1 MAQADNRG
9 RLEKTIA
16 IWRGFLGLCPA
27 CGKGRLFKSYL
38 AQNDSCPACGED
50 FSKIHADDGPSWFVM
65 VLTGAIVVSATIYLS
80 LHDVMPGWAVIAF
93 LIVLAV
99 GVTLLML
106 PRAKGIFIAILW
118 RLAKEA
124 AQP

>member
-1 MAQADNRG
+1 MAQSDNLG
-9 RLEKTIA
+9 RLEKSLA
-16 IWRGFLGLCPA
+16 LWRGFLGRCPA
-27 CGKGRLFKSYL
+27 CGKGKLFKSYL
-38 AQNDSCPACGED
+38 AQNEACPVCGED
-50 FSKIHADDGPSWFVM
+50 LSKFHADDGPAWFVM

-93 LIVLAV
+93 LLVLAV

-118 RLAKEA
+118 RLAKEQA
-124 AQP
+124 